1 MRRWTTWL
9 GRITSMKR
17 RAKKLPFI
25 PRAEQLQKILE
36 KTRTNRDRILLCC
49 LFYLGLRVSE
59 GCKLEVQ
66 DVDFE
71 RRFLTVR
78 EGKGCKDRV
87 LPLPKALYGRLKGW
101 IGGRTSGYV
110 FESRKGG
117 RLSTRRVQCLVR
129 QLATAAGLPG
139 VDQGRRFTPHK
150 FRHAFASSRLERGAD
165 IKAVQELLGHA
176 SLATTE
182 IYLHTTPERLRHCME
197 L

>member
-1 MRRWTTWL
+1 
-9 GRITSMKR
+9 MKR

-25 PRAEQLQKILE
+25 PRQEQLQKILE
-36 KTRTNRDRILLCC
+36 RTATNRDRLLLCT

-59 GCKLEVQ
+59 ACKLEVQ
-66 DVDFE
+66 DLDFE
-71 RRFLTVR
+71 RRFLAVR

-87 LPLPKALYGRLKGW
+87 LPLPKALVGRLRGW
-101 IGGRTSGYV
+101 IGGRTSGPV

-129 QLATAAGLPG
+129 ELASAAGLPG
-139 VDQGRRFTPHK
+139 VADGRRYTPHK

-165 IKAVQELLGHA
+165 IRAVQELLGH
-176 SLATTE
+176 SSIQTTS